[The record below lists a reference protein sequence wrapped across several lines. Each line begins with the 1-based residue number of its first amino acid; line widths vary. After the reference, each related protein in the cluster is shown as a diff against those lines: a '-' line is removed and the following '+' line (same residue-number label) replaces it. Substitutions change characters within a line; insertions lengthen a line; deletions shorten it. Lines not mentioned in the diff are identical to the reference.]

1 MPKREPKLQR
11 WTDLL
16 AALLRYHYPATFEQL
31 ARDVPAYS
39 NESKKKD
46 AVMRMFERDKD
57 ELRSFGIAIETIPL
71 EEDDTSGYKLDRKT
85 FYLPYLS
92 LSASGGKPAS
102 SPRKPDKFGYRA
114 LATLVVEPDELSII
128 AAAAARVKALGDP
141 VLAEDADS
149 AMRKLAFDLPLPE
162 TPHFEEP
169 IAAYPVLM
177 DSAIASPMPQMSM
190 MTFEPA
196 QNVFELLNDA
206 LVRRKRVSFDYR
218 NIGTDQV
225 TQRNVELYGLF
236 FLSSHWYVAAN
247 DLDRHDLRNYR
258 VSRLSHVD
266 VNAARSQSAD
276 YEIPADFNLRE
287 HARLKKAWEL
297 GDGAGEDAVVD
308 FRNPTGAAKAAARLG
323 VAIEGGSDRRKFT
336 IRRVDSFARWLLSF
350 GGEAVPVSPPVLVSE
365 FSKQVKDAQ
374 KIYGAGE

>member
-16 AALLRYHYPATFEQL
+16 AALLRYHFPATFEQL

-71 EEDDTSGYKLDRKT
+71 EEDETSGYKLDRKT

-102 SPRKPDKFGYRA
+102 KPRKLDKFGYRA

-149 AMRKLAFDLPLPE
+149 AMRKLAFDLPLPAAPE
-162 TPHFEEP
+162 YEEP
-169 IAAYPVLM
+169 IAAFAVM
-177 DSAIASPMPQMSM
+177 ETAMPSTVSRRSM
-190 MTFEPA
+190 MMPEPA

-206 LVRRKRVSFDYR
+206 LVRRKKVSFDYR
-218 NIGTDQV
+218 NIGTDHV
-225 TQRNVELYGLF
+225 TRRNVEPYGLF
-236 FLSSHWYVAAN
+236 FLSSHWYLAAN
-247 DLDRHDLRNYR
+247 DLDKHELRNFR
-258 VSRLSHVD
+258 VNRISRVD
-266 VNAARSQSAD
+266 VNTARSQSPD
-276 YEIPADFNLRE
+276 YNIPADFKLRE
-287 HARLKKAWEL
+287 HARSKKAWEL

-308 FRNPTGAAKAAARLG
+308 FQNPTGAAKAAARLG

-350 GGEAVPVSPPVLVSE
+350 GGEAVPVSPPALVSE
-365 FSKQVKDAQ
+365 FRNQVKEAHE
-374 KIYGAGE
+374 IYGGGE

>member
-71 EEDDTSGYKLDRKT
+71 EEDETSGYKLDRKT

-102 SPRKPDKFGYRA
+102 KPRKLDKFGYRA

-141 VLAEDADS
+141 VLADEADS
-149 AMRKLAFDLPLPE
+149 AIRKLAFDLPLSE
-162 TPHFEEP
+162 TQCLEEP
-169 IAAYPVLM
+169 IIVSEA
-177 DSAIASPMPQMSM
+177 
-190 MTFEPA
+190 A
-196 QNVFELLNDA
+196 QNAFELLNDA

-218 NIGTDQV
+218 NMGTDQV
-225 TQRNVELYGLF
+225 TRRNVELYGLF
-236 FLSSHWYVAAN
+236 FLSSHWYLTGN
-247 DLDRHDLRNYR
+247 DLDKHELRNFR
-258 VSRLSHVD
+258 VNRLSRVD
-266 VNAARSQSAD
+266 VNTARSQSAD
-276 YEIPADFNLRE
+276 YSIPADFNLRE
-287 HARLKKAWEL
+287 HARSKKAWEL

-323 VAIEGGSDRRKFT
+323 LAIEGGSDRRKFT

-350 GGEAVPVSPPVLVSE
+350 GGEAVPVSPPSLVSE
-365 FSKQVKDAQ
+365 FQTQVRAAHE
-374 KIYGAGE
+374 IYGTGE

>member
-16 AALLRYHYPATFEQL
+16 AALLRYHFPATFEQL
-31 ARDVPAYS
+31 AKDIPAYS
-39 NESKKKD
+39 EESKKKD

-71 EEDDTSGYKLDRKT
+71 EEEETTGYKLDRKT

-102 SPRKPDKFGYRA
+102 TPRKISKLGYRA

-162 TPHFEEP
+162 TPNYEDESFVLRE
-169 IAAYPVLM
+169 AALPAYRM
-177 DSAIASPMPQMSM
+177 SAMAP
-190 MTFEPA
+190 ELA
-196 QNVFELLNDA
+196 QNVFEMLNDA
-206 LVRRKRVSFDYR
+206 LARRKKVSFDYYTMGSDNVSR
-218 NIGTDQV
+218 
-225 TQRNVELYGLF
+225 RNVQPYGLF
-236 FLSSHWYVAAN
+236 FLSSHWYLAAN
-247 DLDRHDLRNYR
+247 DLDKHELRNFR
-258 VSRLSHVD
+258 VNRISRVD
-266 VNAARSQSAD
+266 VNAARSQSPD
-276 YEIPADFNLRE
+276 FDIPAGFNLRE
-287 HARLKKAWEL
+287 HARSKKAWEL

-308 FRNPTGAAKAAARLG
+308 FHNPTGAAKAAARLG
-323 VAIEGGSDRRKFT
+323 VAIEGASDRRKFT

-350 GGEAVPVSPPVLVSE
+350 GGEAIPVSPPSLVDE
-365 FSKQVKDAQ
+365 FRNQVKEAHE
-374 KIYGAGE
+374 IYGAGK

>member
-71 EEDDTSGYKLDRKT
+71 EEDETSGYKLDRKT

-102 SPRKPDKFGYRA
+102 KPRKLDKFGYRA

-128 AAAAARVKALGDP
+128 ADAAARVKALGDP

-149 AMRKLAFDLPLPE
+149 AMRKLAFDLPLPV
-162 TPHFEEP
+162 TPEYEEP
-169 IAAYPVLM
+169 IAAYAMM
-177 DSAIASPMPQMSM
+177 DAVMESPMSRMSM
-190 MTFEPA
+190 MTPEPA

-206 LVRRKRVSFDYR
+206 LVRRKKISFDYHNMGSDHITR
-218 NIGTDQV
+218 
-225 TQRNVELYGLF
+225 RNVEPYGLF
-236 FLSSHWYVAAN
+236 FLSSHWYLAAN
-247 DLDRHDLRNYR
+247 DLDKGDLRNF
-258 VSRLSHVD
+258 RLNRIRRVD
-266 VNAARSQSAD
+266 VNASRSQSPD
-276 YEIPADFNLRE
+276 YSIPADFKLRD
-287 HARLKKAWEL
+287 HARSKKPWEL

-323 VAIEGGSDRRKFT
+323 VAVEGGTDRRKFR

-350 GGEAVPVSPPVLVSE
+350 GGEAVPISPESLVSE
-365 FSKQVKDAQ
+365 FDRQIQETRAV
-374 KIYGAGE
+374 YGAGNG

>member
-16 AALLRYHYPATFEQL
+16 AALLRYHFPATFEQL
-31 ARDVPAYS
+31 AKDIPAYS
-39 NESKKKD
+39 EESKKKD

-71 EEDDTSGYKLDRKT
+71 EEEETTGYKLDRKT

-102 SPRKPDKFGYRA
+102 TPRKIGKLGYRA

-162 TPHFEEP
+162 APKYDDESFVLREAVLPAYRMSVMTP
-169 IAAYPVLM
+169 
-177 DSAIASPMPQMSM
+177 
-190 MTFEPA
+190 EPA
-196 QNVFELLNDA
+196 QNVFEMLNDA
-206 LVRRKRVSFDYR
+206 LVRKKKINFDYHKMGSDSVSR
-218 NIGTDQV
+218 
-225 TQRNVELYGLF
+225 RNVEPYGLF
-236 FLSSHWYVAAN
+236 FLSSHWYLAAN
-247 DLDRHDLRNYR
+247 DLDKHELRNFR
-258 VSRLSHVD
+258 VNRISRVD
-266 VNAARSQSAD
+266 VNAARSQSPD
-276 YEIPADFNLRE
+276 FDIPAGFNLRE
-287 HARLKKAWEL
+287 HARSKKAWEL

-308 FRNPTGAAKAAARLG
+308 FHNPTGAAKAAARLG
-323 VAIEGGSDRRKFT
+323 VAIEGASDRRKFT

-350 GGEAVPVSPPVLVSE
+350 GGEAIPVSPPSLVDE
-365 FSKQVKDAQ
+365 FRNQVKEAHE
-374 KIYGAGE
+374 IYGAGK

>member
-1 MPKREPKLQR
+1 MSFKGDTFVGLSKPITTRHSMPKREPKLQR

-57 ELRSFGIAIETIPL
+57 ELRTFGIAIETIPL
-71 EEDDTSGYKLDRKT
+71 EEDETSGYKLDRKT

-102 SPRKPDKFGYRA
+102 KPRKLDKFGYRA
-114 LATLVVEPDELSII
+114 LATLVIEPDELGII
-128 AAAAARVKALGDP
+128 ATAAARVKALGDP
-141 VLAEDADS
+141 VLADEADS
-149 AMRKLAFDLPLPE
+149 AMRKLAFDLPLPSTSE
-162 TPHFEEP
+162 YGEP
-169 IAAYPVLM
+169 IIV
-177 DSAIASPMPQMSM
+177 S
-190 MTFEPA
+190 EPA

-206 LVRRKRVSFDYR
+206 LARRKKISFEYHSM
-218 NIGTDQV
+218 GSA
-225 TQRNVELYGLF
+225 NVARRSVEPYGLF
-236 FLSSHWYVAAN
+236 FLSSHWYLAGN
-247 DLDRHDLRNYR
+247 DLDKRELRNFR
-258 VSRLSHVD
+258 VNRIGRVD

-276 YEIPADFNLRE
+276 YAIPADFNLRE
-287 HARLKKAWEL
+287 HARSKKAWEL

-350 GGEAVPVSPPVLVSE
+350 GGEAVPVSPPSLVSE
-365 FSKQVKDAQ
+365 FQNQVRAAHQ
-374 KIYGAGE
+374 IYGAGK

>member
-16 AALLRYHYPATFEQL
+16 AALLRYHFPATFEQL

-39 NESKKKD
+39 DESKKKD

-71 EEDDTSGYKLDRKT
+71 EEEETTGYKLDRKT

-102 SPRKPDKFGYRA
+102 TPRKIGKLGYRA
-114 LATLVVEPDELSII
+114 LATLVVEPDELGII

-162 TPHFEEP
+162 TPNYDDESFVLREAVLP
-169 IAAYPVLM
+169 AYR
-177 DSAIASPMPQMSM
+177 MSVM
-190 MTFEPA
+190 APEPA
-196 QNVFELLNDA
+196 QNVFEMLNDA
-206 LVRRKRVSFDYR
+206 LVRKKKINFDYHKMGSDSVSR
-218 NIGTDQV
+218 
-225 TQRNVELYGLF
+225 RNVEPYGLF
-236 FLSSHWYVAAN
+236 FLSSHWYLAAN
-247 DLDRHDLRNYR
+247 DLDKHELRNFR
-258 VSRLSHVD
+258 VNRISRVD
-266 VNAARSQSAD
+266 VNAARSQSPD
-276 YEIPADFNLRE
+276 FDIPAGFNLRE
-287 HARLKKAWEL
+287 HARSKKAWEL

-308 FRNPTGAAKAAARLG
+308 FHNPTGAAKAAARLG
-323 VAIEGGSDRRKFT
+323 VAIEGASDRRKFT

-350 GGEAVPVSPPVLVSE
+350 GGEAIPVSPPSLVDE
-365 FSKQVKDAQ
+365 FRNQVKEAHE
-374 KIYGAGE
+374 IYGAGR

>member
-16 AALLRYHYPATFEQL
+16 AALLRYHFPATFEQL

-39 NESKKKD
+39 DESKKKD

-71 EEDDTSGYKLDRKT
+71 EEEETTGYKLDRKT

-102 SPRKPDKFGYRA
+102 TPRKIGKLGYRA

-149 AMRKLAFDLPLPE
+149 ALRKLAFDLPLPE
-162 TPHFEEP
+162 TPNYEDESFVLRE
-169 IAAYPVLM
+169 AALPAYRM
-177 DSAIASPMPQMSM
+177 SAMAP
-190 MTFEPA
+190 ELA
-196 QNVFELLNDA
+196 QNVFEMLNDA
-206 LVRRKRVSFDYR
+206 LARRKKVSFDYHTMGSDNVSR
-218 NIGTDQV
+218 
-225 TQRNVELYGLF
+225 RNVEPYGLF
-236 FLSSHWYVAAN
+236 FLSSHWYLAAN
-247 DLDRHDLRNYR
+247 DLDKHELRNFR
-258 VSRLSHVD
+258 VNRISRVD
-266 VNAARSQSAD
+266 VNAARSQSPD
-276 YEIPADFNLRE
+276 FDIPAGFNLRE
-287 HARLKKAWEL
+287 HARSKKAWEL

-308 FRNPTGAAKAAARLG
+308 FHNPTGAAKAAARLG
-323 VAIEGGSDRRKFT
+323 VAIEGASDRRKFT

-350 GGEAVPVSPPVLVSE
+350 GGEAIPVSPPSLVDE
-365 FSKQVKDAQ
+365 FRNQVKEAHE
-374 KIYGAGE
+374 IYGAGK